1 MRRLKLLN
9 LTCVGKNG
17 EYASVDFGSEVTVL
31 RGSPNMDESIVDVI
45 LHIFDLRGYPLS
57 WQWWKFDS
65 FLLGVELPT
74 GQHITFARSNSNHSS
89 VFRLVGNAGK
99 DIPWE
104 NLPQKNRHDHLAEY
118 INLHGERIEDI
129 SSLLIQELGLSNKKI
144 RCNEKNKTRKLKFSD
159 LANQCLMNERAL
171 HPKRVQE
178 APGFSIVYPGNK
190 YEKAAALKLMLT
202 GKDDSALKPGHSSK
216 ERDLIYKAQL
226 EIINQI
232 IDQVKPQLDNVPAS
246 DILECQLNEVNDR
259 IQERSSRLTPLL
271 NERSELH
278 NELRS
283 LQDQSDA
290 LNLEQAETKTLRSR
304 FGLLEQQYR
313 NDLERLEMVTQSNDK
328 LAYLQTHDQDSD
340 DVAPSSQLSSS
351 GVAEPDS
358 VVYTAA
364 RAEAQNTM
372 QLLDG
377 LNATTADMDD
387 RIVAFQAMISR
398 TDEAA
403 KSVRQ
408 RIRALDTKITSK
420 DQGNLRILL
429 GQRTDLEKYLSLHEQ
444 FKTYQDLKENLRK
457 SQFQNDAPDP
467 EGVSS
472 DVAQDFAQ
480 RILRNLR
487 QWAGWYV
494 NMEAYIDILEGSR
507 PGDDT
512 NEYTFIVTKA
522 QYPDETVGGR
532 GQMALH
538 LASMIS
544 LEQHC
549 FQYQTPHPGFVVLPS
564 LLYPYWFWYKSDDDE
579 EVKEMKKLAETF
591 YGDLRKNKAGG
602 QIIIIEDADTDVLPD
617 FLVQEDNSP
626 DSTMKYIDLE
636 EQGFPPLNSSRSW

>member
-31 RGSPNMDESIVDVI
+31 RGSPNRDESIVDVI

-57 WQWWKFDS
+57 WQWWKFYS

-74 GQHITFARSNSNHSS
+74 GQHITFARSRSYNSS

-104 NLPQKNRHDHLAEY
+104 DIPQTDRHSHLADY
-118 INLHGERIEDI
+118 INLHGERVEDV

-144 RCNEKNKTRKLKFSD
+144 RCNEENETRKLEFGD
-159 LANQCLMNERAL
+159 LANQCLLDKEAL
-171 HPKRVQE
+171 GPHEVQG
-178 APGFSIVYPGNK
+178 APGFSAVVCHRDTD
-190 YEKAAALKLMLT
+190 EQAAALKFMLT
-202 GKDDSALKPGHSSK
+202 GKDDSALKPGYSSE

-226 EIINQI
+226 EIINQMI
-232 IDQVKPQLDNVPAS
+232 NQVKPQLDNVPAS
-246 DILECQLNEVNDR
+246 DILERQLNEVNNR
-259 IQERSSRLTPLL
+259 IQERSARLTPLL

-283 LQDQSDA
+283 LQDQSEA

-313 NDLERLEMVTQSNDK
+313 NDLERLELVAQSNDK

-340 DVAPSSQLSSS
+340 DVVPSSQLSSS
-351 GVAEPDS
+351 GAAESDS

-364 RAEAQNTM
+364 RAEAQNTL

-377 LNATTADMDD
+377 LNATTADMDY

-408 RIRALDTKITSK
+408 RIRALDTKITGK

-507 PGDDT
+507 SGDDT
-512 NEYTFIVTKA
+512 NEYTFMVTKA
-522 QYPDETVGGR
+522 QYPDETVGDRGR
-532 GQMALH
+532 VALH

-564 LLYPYWFWYKSDDDE
+564 PLYRYGRISAD
-579 EVKEMKKLAETF
+579 KEMVDEMKELARAF
-591 YGDLRKNKAGG
+591 YGDLRKNKTGG
-602 QIIIIEDADTDVLPD
+602 QIIIIEDADTDALPD
-617 FLVQEDNSP
+617 FLVQEDNGA

-636 EQGFPPLNSSRSW
+636 DQGFPPLKSS

>member
-31 RGSPNMDESIVDVI
+31 RGLPNGDESIVDVI
-45 LHIFDLRGYPLS
+45 LHIFDLRGYPLRGP
-57 WQWWKFDS
+57 WWKFDS
-65 FLLGVELPT
+65 FLLGMELPT
-74 GQHITFARSNSNHSS
+74 GQHITFARSKDNHSS

-104 NLPQKNRHDHLAEY
+104 DIPQEKRHDHLADY
-118 INLHGERIEDI
+118 INRHGERIEDI
-129 SSLLIQELGLSNKKI
+129 SSLLIQELGLSDKKI
-144 RCNEKNKTRKLKFSD
+144 RCNKENKTRKLEFSD
-159 LANQCLMNERAL
+159 LANQCLMDERAL
-171 HPKRVQE
+171 HPERVQE
-178 APGFSIVYPGNK
+178 APGFSIAYPGNK

-202 GKDDSALKPGHSSK
+202 GKDDSALKPGYSSE
-216 ERDLIYKAQL
+216 ERELIYKAQL
-226 EIINQI
+226 EIINQMI
-232 IDQVKPQLDNVPAS
+232 NQVKPQLDNVPAS
-246 DILECQLNEVNDR
+246 DILEHQLDEVNNR

-271 NERSELH
+271 NERSELY
-278 NELRS
+278 NELRR
-283 LQDQSDA
+283 LQGQSDA

-313 NDLERLEMVTQSNDK
+313 NDLERLELVAQSNDK

-351 GVAEPDS
+351 GAAESDS
-358 VVYTAA
+358 AVYTAA

-377 LNATTADMDD
+377 LNATTADMDH

-398 TDEAA
+398 IDEAA
-403 KSVRQ
+403 KSVQQ
-408 RIRALDTKITSK
+408 RIRTLDTKITDK

-444 FKTYQDLKENLRK
+444 FKTYQDLKENPRK

-494 NMEAYIDILEGSR
+494 NMETYVDILEGSIS
-507 PGDDT
+507 PGDT
-512 NEYTFIVTKA
+512 SYGAFTVTKA

-532 GQMALH
+532 GQVALH

-564 LLYPYWFWYKSDDDE
+564 PLYPYKIWHKSDDEDK
-579 EVKEMKKLAETF
+579 VKEMKKLAQAF
-591 YGDLRKNKAGG
+591 YSDLHKNKTGG
-602 QIIIIEDADTDVLPD
+602 QIIIIEDADTDALPD
-617 FLVQEDNSP
+617 FLVQEDNGT

-636 EQGFPPLNSSRSW
+636 EQGFPPLDSSRFW

>member
-31 RGSPNMDESIVDVI
+31 RGSPNRDESIVDVI

-57 WQWWKFDS
+57 SQWWKFHS

-104 NLPQKNRHDHLAEY
+104 DIPQEKRHDRLAKY
-118 INLHGERIEDI
+118 INQHGERIKDI
-129 SSLLIQELGLSNKKI
+129 PNLLIQELGLSNKKI
-144 RCNEKNKTRKLKFSD
+144 RCNEKNKTRKLEFID

-171 HPKRVQE
+171 HPDRVQE

-190 YEKAAALKLMLT
+190 YEKAAVLKLMLT
-202 GKDDSALKPGHSSK
+202 GKDDFALKPGYSSE

-226 EIINQI
+226 EIINQMI
-232 IDQVKPQLDNVPAS
+232 NQVKPQLDNVPAS
-246 DILECQLNEVNDR
+246 DILQRQLNDVNNR
-259 IQERSSRLTPLL
+259 IQERSGRLTPLL

-283 LQDQSDA
+283 LQDQSEA

-313 NDLERLEMVTQSNDK
+313 NDLERLELVTQSNDK

-340 DVAPSSQLSSS
+340 DVVPSSQLSSS
-351 GVAEPDS
+351 GAAESDS

-364 RAEAQNTM
+364 CAEAQNTL

-377 LNATTADMDD
+377 LNTTTADMDY

-398 TDEAA
+398 IDEAA
-403 KSVRQ
+403 KSVQQ
-408 RIRALDTKITSK
+408 RIRTLDTKITDK
-420 DQGNLRILL
+420 DQGNLHTLL

-494 NMEAYIDILEGSR
+494 SMEAYIDILEGSR
-507 PGDDT
+507 SGDDT

-532 GQMALH
+532 GKMTLH

-602 QIIIIEDADTDVLPD
+602 QIIIIEDADKDVLPD

>member
-9 LTCVGKNG
+9 LTCVGKDG
-17 EYASVDFGSEVTVL
+17 KYASVDFGSEVTVL
-31 RGSPNMDESIVDVI
+31 RGSPNKDESIVDVI
-45 LHIFDLRGYPLS
+45 LHIFEVRWGILRGP
-57 WQWWKFDS
+57 WWRFDS

-74 GQHITFARSNSNHSS
+74 GQHITFVRYSFYNSS
-89 VFRLVGNAGK
+89 VFRLDGNIGK

-104 NLPQKNRHDHLAEY
+104 DIPQTDRHSHLADY
-118 INLHGERIEDI
+118 INLHGERVEDV

-144 RCNEKNKTRKLKFSD
+144 RCNEENETRELEFDD
-159 LANQCLMNERAL
+159 LANQCLIEEKAL
-171 HPKRVQE
+171 DPHEVQK
-178 APGFSIVYPGNK
+178 APGFSVVYPGNMH
-190 YEKAAALKLMLT
+190 EKAAALKLMLT
-202 GKDDSALKPGHSSK
+202 GKDDSALKAGPSSK
-216 ERDLIYKAQL
+216 ERKLIYKAQL
-226 EIINQI
+226 DIINQM
-232 IDQVKPQLDNVPAS
+232 IDQVRPQLDNVPAS
-246 DILECQLNEVNDR
+246 DILERQLNEVNDR
-259 IQERSSRLTPLL
+259 IQERSSRLMPLL
-271 NERSELH
+271 NERSEVH
-278 NELRS
+278 NELMR
-283 LQDQSDA
+283 LQEQSEA
-290 LNLEQAETKTLRSR
+290 LKLEQAETKTLRSR

-313 NDLERLEMVTQSNDK
+313 NDLERLELVAQSNDK
-328 LAYLQTHDQDSD
+328 LAYLQTHDQGSD
-340 DVAPSSQLSSS
+340 DVVPSRQLSSS
-351 GVAEPDS
+351 EATES
-358 VVYTAA
+358 ESAVYTAA

-377 LNATTADMDD
+377 LHATTVDMDC
-387 RIVAFQAMISR
+387 RIGAFQALIDR

-403 KSVRQ
+403 KSVQQ
-408 RIRALDTKITSK
+408 RIRTLDTKITDN
-420 DQGNLRILL
+420 DQGNLRTLL
-429 GQRTDLEKYLSLHEQ
+429 GQRTDLEKHLSLHEQ

-457 SQFQNDAPDP
+457 SQLQNDAPDP
-467 EGVSS
+467 EGVSP

-494 NMEAYIDILEGSR
+494 SMEAYIDILEGSR
-507 PGDDT
+507 SGDDT
-512 NEYTFIVTKA
+512 NEYTFTVTKA
-522 QYPDETVGGR
+522 QYPDESVHYR
-532 GQMALH
+532 GQVVLH

-636 EQGFPPLNSSRSW
+636 EQGFPPLKSSRSW

>member
-31 RGSPNMDESIVDVI
+31 RGSPNRDESIVDVI

-57 WQWWKFDS
+57 WQWWKFHS

-104 NLPQKNRHDHLAEY
+104 DIPQEKRHDRLAKY
-118 INLHGERIEDI
+118 INQHGERIKDI

-144 RCNEKNKTRKLKFSD
+144 RCNEKNKTRKLEFGD
-159 LANQCLMNERAL
+159 LANQCLLDKEAL
-171 HPKRVQE
+171 GPHEVQG
-178 APGFSIVYPGNK
+178 APGFSAVVCHRDTD
-190 YEKAAALKLMLT
+190 EQAAALKLMLT
-202 GKDDSALKPGHSSK
+202 GKDDSALKPGYSSE

-226 EIINQI
+226 EIINQMI
-232 IDQVKPQLDNVPAS
+232 NQVKPQLDNVPAS
-246 DILECQLNEVNDR
+246 DILERQLNEVNNR
-259 IQERSSRLTPLL
+259 IQERSARLTPLL

-283 LQDQSDA
+283 LQDQSEA

-313 NDLERLEMVTQSNDK
+313 NDLERLELVAQSNDK

-340 DVAPSSQLSSS
+340 DVVPSSQLSSS
-351 GVAEPDS
+351 GAAESDS

-364 RAEAQNTM
+364 RAEAQNTL

-377 LNATTADMDD
+377 LNATTADMDY
-387 RIVAFQAMISR
+387 RIAAFRAMISR

-408 RIRALDTKITSK
+408 RIRALDTKITGK
-420 DQGNLRILL
+420 DQGNQRILL

-507 PGDDT
+507 SGDDT
-512 NEYTFIVTKA
+512 NEYTFMVTKA
-522 QYPDETVGGR
+522 QYPDETVGDR
-532 GQMALH
+532 GQVALH

-564 LLYPYWFWYKSDDDE
+564 PLYRYGRISAD
-579 EVKEMKKLAETF
+579 KEMVDEMKELAHAF
-591 YGDLRKNKAGG
+591 YGDLRKNKTGG
-602 QIIIIEDADTDVLPD
+602 QIIIIEDTDTDALPD
-617 FLVQEDNSP
+617 FLVQEDNGA
-626 DSTMKYIDLE
+626 DLTMKYIDLE
-636 EQGFPPLNSSRSW
+636 DQGFPPLKSS